1 MLTYANSIPDDD
13 APAQVK
19 TLPSYHGPPDPNVEK
34 LTDRNYTPARSR
46 MVDRWLEY
54 REMEG
59 F

>member
-1 MLTYANSIPDDD
+1 MLTYTNSIPDDD
-13 APAQVK
+13 APAQGK

-34 LTDRNYTPARSR
+34 LTDRSYTRDRSR